1 MATTLEQ
8 AAADKITPAQIA
20 AFIRDNALTPTQAAA
35 AAKSFG
41 VESKLADAQALLAGT
56 DQTKVNQAAAAYGA
70 SVTAATAA
78 QNKDVNAIR
87 GVAPNYSD
95 AQVAS
100 FLKNNNVAAGS
111 AAEANARDTFQVD
124 ANQIERARGLLSSA
138 MPDATVKAASDAYT
152 TATTGSADKVAL
164 DTANKAFMT
173 DKGFY
178 AAQTKDTDAETAR
191 LKAIADA
198 ETARLK
204 AIADAKEIARLKA
217 LADSNTY
224 VPPVTPG
231 GVTGTAG
238 VVGAANNSSDTGQ
251 PNPYLLTTSRRAR
264 NSGLITGADN
274 FANAYSGG
282 NSSDSTFGNNGTNA
296 GKSTYTPGTFKIAD
310 TDTGN
315 VNSGGL
321 IGSVQDQLF
330 TQNAQVGLPV
340 GVKPTIGAMG
350 YNTGGASTKV
360 YNPYGFTAPASAVA
374 GPGQNWYNAKTG
386 QRYSTPTAGYK
397 APSADWVAA

>member
-1 MATTLEQ
+1 MATVLEQ

-20 AFIRDNALTPTQAAA
+20 AFIRDNALTPAQAAA

-41 VESKLADAQALLAGT
+41 VEDRLADAQALLAGT
-56 DQTKVNQAAAAYGA
+56 DQTKVNQAAADYGK
-70 SVTAATAA
+70 SVTATTAA

-87 GVAPNYSD
+87 GVAPDYSD

-111 AAEANARDTFQVD
+111 AAEANAQDTFQVD
-124 ANQIERARGLLSSA
+124 ANQIKRARGLLSSA
-138 MPDATVKAASDAYT
+138 MPDATVKAASDAYA
-152 TATTGSADKVAL
+152 TATTGSANKVAL

-178 AAQTKDTDAETAR
+178 AAQTKDTDAATA
-191 LKAIADA
+191 A

-204 AIADAKEIARLKA
+204 ALADAKEIARLKA

-231 GVTGTAG
+231 TVTGTAG
-238 VVGAANNSSDTGQ
+238 VVGSTPSSVTGQ
-251 PNPYLLTTSRRAR
+251 PKPYLLTSARSR
-264 NSGLITGADN
+264 NSGLISGADN
-274 FANAYSGG
+274 FAGAYGG
-282 NSSDSTFGNNGTNA
+282 DNSFDSTWGNNGTNA
-296 GKSTYTPGTFKIAD
+296 GESTYTPGAFKIAD

-315 VNSGGL
+315 VNPGAL

-330 TQNAQVGLPV
+330 TQNAQVGLPT

-350 YNTGGASTKV
+350 YNTGGASTKA
-360 YNPYGFTAPASAVA
+360 YNPYGFIVPASAVA